1 MNAKLK
7 NMFAL
12 LMLFVLL
19 TASSFPVSAANPS
32 VLLSSA
38 LSVAASVPPGVY
50 YADNGIDVRLSSANA
65 FIVFTTD
72 GSTPAATRAIQG
84 LRIVLNVQRGVEY
97 LGPAPIK
104 ITGSR
109 TLKAI
114 ALSRTNILMPPSPVL
129 SFSYEVYSPTALRNA
144 VVQKFN
150 QFNFNS
156 YDEIQKYTAK
166 DGSLGSLSK
175 TYAGITPGTVNCTW
189 YTFVRIR
196 HNLGRTVL
204 FTSAG
209 GLNGKYWYS
218 KIVSNSNQIKYANL
232 ENLIESNK
240 NRPIYNVVVSFERN
254 GTGTA
259 GHVMLIDAIIN
270 GVVYYSDNS
279 QPGKFLTKNSV
290 SEFKK
295 AYSGFNGNIVGVVHL
310 K

>member
-7 NMFAL
+7 NMFVL

-19 TASSFPVSAANPS
+19 AASSFPVSAANPS

-72 GSTPAATRAIQG
+72 GSTPAATRS
-84 LRIVLNVQRGVEY
+84 LRWNGIVLNVQRGAEY
-97 LGPAPIK
+97 TGAAPIK
-104 ITGSR
+104 ITGNR
-109 TLKAI
+109 TIKAI
-114 ALSRTNILMPPSPVL
+114 ALSRANILAPQSAVI

-150 QFNFNS
+150 QFNYNS
-156 YDEIQKYTAK
+156 YGATQTYTAQNGRN
-166 DGSLGSLSK
+166 GSLAK
-175 TYAGITPGTVNCTW
+175 TYPGIASGTVNCTW

-196 HNLGRTVL
+196 HNLGRIVL
-204 FTSAG
+204 FASEG
-209 GLNGKYWYS
+209 GLNGKHWYG

-232 ENLIESNK
+232 ENLIEANK